1 MRAILPR
8 RRLAPEDP
16 QINFVQNGGRLQGVP
31 WALAAH
37 FTGRNPMQL
46 AVDQFHQSIRRF
58 GVAQAPP
65 IEQAGNIIS
74 LAIVRNVHKTRL

>member
-1 MRAILPR
+1 MRAIFPR

-31 WALAAH
+31 RALAAH

-46 AVDQFHQSIRRF
+46 AVDQLHQSIRRF
-58 GVAQAPP
+58 GVAQAPA
-65 IEQAGNIIS
+65 IEQARDIVS
-74 LAIVRNVHKTRL
+74 LAIFRNFHQTRL